1 MNRSSPLRGLAPKS
15 AKAVAAALC
24 LATLSAPAATFAAN
38 APGATVG
45 AIRWD
50 AWVGDLPTG
59 AGGHVGLEVE
69 RNLGLNQFHDR
80 VPFYGVETGTDSVQI
95 RQLTQAQM
103 DADIAYARRAGV
115 NYWAFCY
122 FPDNDGMSTAR
133 NLYQS
138 STQRDGLNYT
148 YVVSMSSAPAATLAS
163 EFGRSHFQKVLNG
176 RPLLYVMINGGDTT
190 ADMATFVAGV
200 RSAAVTAGA
209 ANPYIVLLSPYPS
222 TASTYATAA
231 GADAV
236 STYADGATDG
246 VAYSTLI
253 SKNASTWNAFK
264 NTGRKVVPSVT
275 TGWDNRPRSLY
286 PQSWN
291 NNQPVSSIAW
301 VQKATPAEIGTNLQN
316 ALNWVQGN
324 QVTADANTVLMY
336 AWNEFDEGGWMTPTL
351 QTGTDRVDAVS
362 EVLRYS
368 SSSNWPGQT
377 AHGAFDGDPNTN
389 WQAAP
394 GTSYAGQWVEIDFGK
409 DSIFSQATISEYG
422 TRTTGYRIEYLNGST
437 WKTAYTGT
445 GIGASST
452 VSFPAVTGRKARL
465 YFTSGADTAIIYEM
479 TLNATPAVSA
489 NLALNRSYASSTNWD
504 ATQTA
509 DKAFDGDPNTNWQ
522 GRGAT
527 VANTWLQAD
536 FGTRKA
542 FNTVTMSEYE
552 TRTGGYRIEYW
563 TGQGW
568 ATAYTGTTIGASS
581 TVTFPTVVSSRIRI
595 YWTAGAL
602 APIIYE
608 MSVGLN

>member
-15 AKAVAAALC
+15 AKVAAAALC
-24 LATLSAPAATFAAN
+24 LAILTAPAATFAAN

-80 VPFYGVETGTDSVQI
+80 VPFYGVETGTDSVNV
-95 RQLTQAQM
+95 RQLTQVQM
-103 DADIAYARRAGV
+103 DADIAYAKRAGL

-138 STQRDGLNYT
+138 STQRENLNYT
-148 YVVSMSSAPAATLAS
+148 YVVSMSSVPAATLAS
-163 EFGRSHFQKVLNG
+163 EFSLGHFQKVLNG
-176 RPLLYVMINGGDTT
+176 RPLLYVMINSGDTT
-190 ADMATFVAGV
+190 ADMATYVAGV
-200 RSAAVTAGA
+200 RSAAATVGA
-209 ANPYIVLLSPYPS
+209 ANPYIVLLSPYAA
-222 TASTYATAA
+222 TASSYATAA
-231 GADAV
+231 GADAI
-236 STYADGATDG
+236 STYADGAING

-253 SKNASTWNAFK
+253 SQNASTWNTFK
-264 NTGRKVVPSVT
+264 NTGKKVVPSVT

-286 PQSWN
+286 PQSWWGGASAPAN
-291 NNQPVSSIAW
+291 AW

-316 ALNWVQGN
+316 AVNWVQTN
-324 QVTADANTVLMY
+324 QTTADANTVLMY

-351 QTGTDRVDAVS
+351 QSGTDRVDAVS
-362 EVLRYS
+362 EVLKYS
-368 SSSNWPGQT
+368 STSNWPGQT

-389 WQAAP
+389 WQAGP
-394 GTSYAGQWVEIDFGK
+394 GTSYAGQWLEVDFGR
-409 DSIFSQATISEYG
+409 DAIFSQATISEYG

-452 VSFPAVTGRKARL
+452 VTFPAVTGRKARI
-465 YFTSGADTAIIYEM
+465 YFTSGTDTAIIYAM
-479 TLNATPAVSA
+479 ALNATPVNAT
-489 NLALNRSYASSTNWD
+489 NLGLNRSYASSTNWD

-527 VANTWLQAD
+527 VANTWLEAD
-536 FGTRKA
+536 FGVRKA
-542 FNTVTMSEYE
+542 FNTVTMTEFGD
-552 TRTGGYRIEYW
+552 RTGGYRIEYW
-563 TGQGW
+563 TGTAW
-568 ATAYTGTTIGASS
+568 ATAYTGTTIGTSS
-581 TVTFPTVVSSRIRI
+581 TVTFPTVIGSKVRL
-595 YWTAGAL
+595 YFTAGSL

-608 MSVGLN
+608 MTVSLN

>member
-15 AKAVAAALC
+15 AKLAAAALC
-24 LATLSAPAATFAAN
+24 LAILTAPAATFAAN
-38 APGATVG
+38 APGATIG

-80 VPFYGVETGTDSVQI
+80 LPFYGVETGTDSVNV

-103 DADIAYARRAGV
+103 DADIAFAKRAGV

-122 FPDNDGMSTAR
+122 FPDGDGMSTAR
-133 NLYQS
+133 QLYVAS
-138 STQRDGLNYT
+138 AQRENLNYT
-148 YVVSMSSAPAATLAS
+148 YVVSMSSIPTATLVS
-163 EFGRSHFQKVLNG
+163 EFSRGYFQKVLNG

-190 ADMATFVAGV
+190 TDMATYVAGV
-200 RSAAVTAGA
+200 RSTAAAAGTP
-209 ANPYIVLLSPYPS
+209 NPYIVLLATDSA
-222 TASTYATAA
+222 TASSFATAS
-231 GADAV
+231 GADAI
-236 STYADGATDG
+236 SAYADGGINGA
-246 VAYSTLI
+246 AYSTVI
-253 SKNASTWNAFK
+253 SKNANTWNAHR
-264 NTGRKVVPSVT
+264 NTGKKVVPWVT

-291 NNQPVSSIAW
+291 NNQPVAANAW

-316 ALNWVQGN
+316 AINWVSSN
-324 QVTADANTVLMY
+324 PVYTDANTVLMY

-351 QTGTDRVDAVS
+351 QNGTDRVDAVS
-362 EVLRYS
+362 EVLKYS

-389 WQAAP
+389 WQAGP
-394 GTSYAGQWVEIDFGK
+394 GTNYAGQWLEVDFGR
-409 DSIFSQATISEYG
+409 DSTFSQASISEYG

-452 VSFPAVTGRKARL
+452 VTFPAVTGRKARI
-465 YFTSGADTAIIYEM
+465 YFTSGTDTAIIYEM
-479 TLNATPAVSA
+479 ALNATPASA
-489 NLALNRSYASSTNWD
+489 TNLALNRSYASSSNWD

-522 GRGAT
+522 GQGAT
-527 VANTWLQAD
+527 FANAWLEAN
-536 FGTRKA
+536 FGVRKA
-542 FNTVTMSEYE
+542 FNTVTMSEFGD
-552 TRTGGYRIEYW
+552 RTSGYRIEYW
-563 TGQGW
+563 TGTTW
-568 ATAYTGTTIGASS
+568 ATAYTGTTIGASK
-581 TVTFPTVVSSRIRI
+581 TVTFPTVIGSKVRI
-595 YWTAGAL
+595 YYTAGVFT
-602 APIIYE
+602 PILYE
-608 MSVGLN
+608 MTVGLN